1 MWLISIY
8 PIIPTYLSLLIVIKV
23 EAAIFIIAFKC
34 FFFVVSC
41 VFWFVYAAKSVQTKY
56 LGVLSACFMT
66 FDGMTTYSKS
76 FTSDMCHNTNLTKI
90 IY

>member
-23 EAAIFIIAFKC
+23 EAAILKLLLNVFL
-34 FFFVVSC
+34 VVSC
-41 VFWFVYAAKSVQTKY
+41 VFWFVYAAESFQKKY

-66 FDGMTTYSKS
+66 FYGMTTYSKS

-90 IY
+90 IS